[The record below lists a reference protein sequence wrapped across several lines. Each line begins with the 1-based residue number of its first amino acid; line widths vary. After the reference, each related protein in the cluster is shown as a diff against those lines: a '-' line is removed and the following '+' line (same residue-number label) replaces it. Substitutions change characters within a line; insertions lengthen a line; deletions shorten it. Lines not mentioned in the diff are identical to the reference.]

1 MEKKSIGT
9 FLAALRKAN
18 GYTQEEVAQRLFVSN
33 KTVSKWERDESSP
46 DLATIPVLAE
56 LFGVTCDEIL
66 RGERIPQG
74 TPDEGKGRAK
84 VERQARYIVNRTVSQ
99 FVSISCVA
107 AALTVLGLVCHFTI
121 TYTYF
126 KSKVAFAVTML
137 FLLASVVVE
146 IIQFNRG
153 NSALKESSLLDE
165 NAHLSAAPLRLFRRI
180 AFAVFM
186 GNVWVCIL
194 IWPIINLT
202 SIYFEVYLEKL
213 PALLVIC
220 LLATGAAVYFARKWL
235 GVNMDKQVWIPRL
248 RFTTDLLKRTARAQ
262 GIFLCLLLPYL
273 IITSA
278 VIDQLNGSM
287 PGGSIVPLA
296 IFTAG
301 MLCIIILLVRV
312 LRLSKKSWGS
322 VLILLLTARNILF
335 GILLVVAFQLYYLNL
350 TSISELLFRGIPEV
364 FFKMALITIVYLAF
378 KISVVKKYNGNQE
391 LRAVSQD

>member
-1 MEKKSIGT
+1 
-9 FLAALRKAN
+9 
-18 GYTQEEVAQRLFVSN
+18 
-33 KTVSKWERDESSP
+33 
-46 DLATIPVLAE
+46 
-56 LFGVTCDEIL
+56 
-66 RGERIPQG
+66 
-74 TPDEGKGRAK
+74 
-84 VERQARYIVNRTVSQ
+84 
-99 FVSISCVA
+99 
-107 AALTVLGLVCHFTI
+107 
-121 TYTYF
+121 
-126 KSKVAFAVTML
+126 
-137 FLLASVVVE
+137 
-146 IIQFNRG
+146 
-153 NSALKESSLLDE
+153 
-165 NAHLSAAPLRLFRRI
+165 
-180 AFAVFM
+180 M

-220 LLATGAAVYFARKWL
+220 FLATGAAVYFARKWL
-235 GVNMDKQVWIPRL
+235 GVIMDKQVWIPRL

-301 MLCIIILLVRV
+301 ILCIIILLVRV